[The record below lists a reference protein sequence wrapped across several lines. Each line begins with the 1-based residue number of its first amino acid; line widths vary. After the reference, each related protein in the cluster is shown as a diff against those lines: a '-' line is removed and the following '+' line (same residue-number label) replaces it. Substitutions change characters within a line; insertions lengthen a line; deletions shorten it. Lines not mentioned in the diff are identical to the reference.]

1 MSPLTISFLVFDMFP
16 CRVEYQLE
24 ILKSGQMIRTLDLTK
39 YCRRSDKGWIS
50 FGRVPDNDWEVQ
62 HPSTSRYHVVV
73 QCSGDDGVFLYDM
86 GSTHGTFLNKTE
98 IPKKQYIPFRVG
110 DQMRIGNSDRV
121 YVLNGPQD
129 LMPAE
134 GMSRAEKQQ
143 AEVLE
148 AYRRNKKAEEEKA
161 KEQMAIAMSRGE
173 GMSSDKVQ
181 AALYSGNFDWR
192 GYAREK
198 GLTDKQQKVADKIR
212 KKQNRIEHVQR
223 ENDRI
228 MAKQKQDHGSLLDE
242 GLTVGQANTLA
253 KNEREIGQLMEEIED
268 LEDQIIDS
276 IQDSI
281 DSALGSKTK
290 ISAKHARNDGSDE
303 DLESDDDDMVFDRT
317 KTRKKKYKKTSKSLD
332 ASRKAMDARD
342 ILKEIQTL
350 ETERDTLTQE
360 LDREDARET
369 RGETST
375 ATAEDSLDAYI
386 ESVKG
391 DAHATM
397 IHERRKRLCDINAE
411 LGMLEKMLHVAD
423 PEGFLTKSFSKKSH
437 HGEYNIS

>member
-1 MSPLTISFLVFDMFP
+1 MFP

-24 ILKSGQMIRTLDLTK
+24 ILKSGHMIRTLDLTK

-86 GSTHGTFLNKTE
+86 ESTHGTFLNKSQ
-98 IPKKQYIPFRVG
+98 IPEKQYVQFRVG

-317 KTRKKKYKKTSKSLD
+317 KTRKRKYRKSSKSLD
-332 ASRKAMDARD
+332 ASRKALDARD
-342 ILKEIQTL
+342 ILKEIHTL
-350 ETERDTLTQE
+350 ETERDTLTRE

-375 ATAEDSLDAYI
+375 ETAEDSLDAYI

-391 DAHATM
+391 DAHATR
-397 IHERRKRLCDINAE
+397 IHERRKRLGDINAE
-411 LGMLEKMLHVAD
+411 LGMLQKMLHVAD
-423 PEGFLTKSFSKKSH
+423 PEGFLTTSFSKKSN
-437 HGEYNIS
+437 HGA